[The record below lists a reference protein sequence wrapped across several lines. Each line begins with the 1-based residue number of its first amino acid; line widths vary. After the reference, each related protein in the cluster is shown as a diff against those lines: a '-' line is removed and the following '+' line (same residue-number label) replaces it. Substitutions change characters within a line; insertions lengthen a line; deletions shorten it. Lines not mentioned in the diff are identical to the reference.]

1 MRSVKS
7 SERTLAILEHFRI
20 VRRPMTVGEIALNL
34 KMPQS
39 STSMLLHN
47 LAENGYLDQAEGTR
61 AYMPSLRVALLGDW
75 LRASMPATGP
85 LGELLK
91 WLQRESGETVL
102 LARQSGPHIQYI
114 EVEQE
119 EYGVQMRMRPGIVRP
134 MSLAACGHV
143 LLAGKP
149 IDEARAIIRRNNAEA
164 STRAG
169 QVGESEMIARLAEV
183 AKNGF
188 SESDAKLTDGA
199 SVIAIAV
206 NSGHMPKPLAIGV
219 GCPLERMVT
228 KRQKIIDLLRTASEK
243 LGSADFESANLLE
256 DEKRAVV

>member
-47 LAENGYLDQAEGTR
+47 LAENGYLDQVTGTR
-61 AYMPSLRVALLGDW
+61 AYIPSLRVAFLGDW
-75 LRASMPATGP
+75 IRTSMPATNP
-85 LGELLK
+85 LSEVLK

-102 LARQSGPHIQYI
+102 LARESGPHIQYI

-119 EYGVQMRMRPGIVRP
+119 EQGVQMRMQPGIVRP

-164 STRAG
+164 ITAAE
-169 QVGESEMIARLAEV
+169 QVSEAEMVHRLCEV
-183 AKNGF
+183 ALNGF
-188 SESDAKLTDGA
+188 SESDAKITSGA

-206 NSGHMPKPLAIGV
+206 KPERMVKPLAIGV
-219 GCPLERMVT
+219 GCPLDRMAV
-228 KRQKIIDLLRTASEK
+228 KRQAIIELLKTVSDK
-243 LGSADFESANLLE
+243 LSSVNFRYSPVAEPFESS
-256 DEKRAVV
+256 VS